1 MCASQFLEKHS
12 FVSKSREFLQQ
23 DQAAVILKLISEAS
37 VIQIKLLRRIKSS
50 EISFSLLFL
59 ANDFIFVTTLMA
71 TASSIFC
78 LLLVLVSASCTVP
91 DLPAKYQPSKPDT
104 FASTFYANNTQE
116 LEDALSQVHASPYW
130 HDNFQFVY
138 G

>member
-1 MCASQFLEKHS
+1 VLFKLNCFEE
-12 FVSKSREFLQQ
+12 SK
-23 DQAAVILKLISEAS
+23 AA
-37 VIQIKLLRRIKSS
+37 